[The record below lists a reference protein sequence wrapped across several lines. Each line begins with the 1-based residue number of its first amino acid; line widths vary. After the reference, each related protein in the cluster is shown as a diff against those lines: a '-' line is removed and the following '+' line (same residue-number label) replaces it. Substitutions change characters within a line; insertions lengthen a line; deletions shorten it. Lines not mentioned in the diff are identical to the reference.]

1 MGKMRLIKDAFGT
14 TEGFCLVKSA
24 AVRTDVKGTEYLD
37 MVCVDPLGNLITT
50 YQVTEHFPVLVNM
63 KVIQMWL
70 GHSSMKTTSDCYSH
84 LEASAKERAGEVL
97 SSILGADQDC
107 ESEEE

>member
-1 MGKMRLIKDAFGT
+1 
-14 TEGFCLVKSA
+14 
-24 AVRTDVKGTEYLD
+24 
-37 MVCVDPLGNLITT
+37 
-50 YQVTEHFPVLVNM
+50 M

-97 SSILGADQDC
+97 SSILGTDQDR
-107 ESEEE
+107 ESEDE

>member
-1 MGKMRLIKDAFGT
+1 
-14 TEGFCLVKSA
+14 
-24 AVRTDVKGTEYLD
+24 
-37 MVCVDPLGNLITT
+37 
-50 YQVTEHFPVLVNM
+50 M
-63 KVIQMWL
+63 KIIQMWL

-97 SSILGADQDC
+97 SSILGMDQDR